1 MKGMDKMSVSF
12 YIKNKKKLFGFGGI
26 ERVLN
31 VEEALLISENVE
43 QFTFSEE
50 EVSDNPE
57 LLKNSLEE
65 IYLIMGIYEK
75 SFRGFELHY
84 EGEISFLI
92 QQGKISAVGFG
103 LDLTNRELQSELKSK
118 GLPWERAKA
127 FNGAAVMSSFVS
139 IKANDIDKLSLQLWI
154 NGVLVQEGGVEL
166 MIYKP
171 SVIIEEINSFLTL
184 EDNDIV
190 MSGTPKGVGSYMK
203 GDIFVGKIF
212 IDKNE
217 VLSQE
222 WIAR

>member
-1 MKGMDKMSVSF
+1 MNTVTLDGKSIIPSKVVCVGRNYVEHIKELNNEVPTSMVIFMKPNSAVST
-12 YIKNKKKLFGFGGI
+12 
-26 ERVLN
+26 E
-31 VEEALLISENVE
+31 LITGK
-43 QFTFSEE
+43 QT
-50 EVSDNPE
+50 P
-57 LLKNSLEE
+57 
-65 IYLIMGIYEK
+65 
-75 SFRGFELHY
+75 LHY

>member
-1 MKGMDKMSVSF
+1 MNTVTLDGKSIIPSKVVCVGRNYVEHIKELNNEVPTSMVIFMKPNSAVST
-12 YIKNKKKLFGFGGI
+12 
-26 ERVLN
+26 E
-31 VEEALLISENVE
+31 LITGK
-43 QFTFSEE
+43 QT
-50 EVSDNPE
+50 P
-57 LLKNSLEE
+57 
-65 IYLIMGIYEK
+65 
-75 SFRGFELHY
+75 LHY

-127 FNGAAVMSSFVS
+127 FNGAAVMSSFAS
-139 IKANDIDKLSLQLWI
+139 IKENDIDKLSLQLWI

-212 IDKNE
+212 INKNE

>member
-1 MKGMDKMSVSF
+1 MNTVIVDNQNIVPNKIVCVGRNYVEHIKELNNEVPTSMVIFMKPNSAVST
-12 YIKNKKKLFGFGGI
+12 
-26 ERVLN
+26 E
-31 VEEALLISENVE
+31 LITGK
-43 QFTFSEE
+43 QT
-50 EVSDNPE
+50 P
-57 LLKNSLEE
+57 
-65 IYLIMGIYEK
+65 
-75 SFRGFELHY
+75 LHY

-212 IDKNE
+212 INKNE

>member
-1 MKGMDKMSVSF
+1 MNTVTLDGKSIIPSKVVCVGRNYVEHIKELNNEVPTSMVIFMKPNSAVST
-12 YIKNKKKLFGFGGI
+12 
-26 ERVLN
+26 E
-31 VEEALLISENVE
+31 LITGK
-43 QFTFSEE
+43 QT
-50 EVSDNPE
+50 
-57 LLKNSLEE
+57 L
-65 IYLIMGIYEK
+65 
-75 SFRGFELHY
+75 LHY

-127 FNGAAVMSSFVS
+127 FNGAAVMSSFAS

>member
-1 MKGMDKMSVSF
+1 MNTVTLDGKSIIPSKVVCVGRNYVEHIKELNNEVPTSMVIFMKPNSAVST
-12 YIKNKKKLFGFGGI
+12 
-26 ERVLN
+26 E
-31 VEEALLISENVE
+31 LITGK
-43 QFTFSEE
+43 QT
-50 EVSDNPE
+50 P
-57 LLKNSLEE
+57 
-65 IYLIMGIYEK
+65 
-75 SFRGFELHY
+75 LHY

-212 IDKNE
+212 INKNE